1 MIWLKEGDKNNKYFH
16 KIANSH
22 RCHNSICQ
30 LFINGEISSDQD
42 VIKAQIIG
50 FYQHLFTE
58 DTDCRPLQDG
68 LACNSISTEEATWLE
83 RSFEEEDI
91 FNVVCNM
98 NGDKSPGP
106 KSFPTEFFHA
116 C

>member
-1 MIWLKEGDKNNKYFH
+1 MIWLKEGDKNTKYFH

-22 RCHNSICQ
+22 RRHNSICQ
-30 LFINGEISSDQD
+30 LSINGEISSDQD

-68 LACNSISTEEATWLE
+68 LAFNSISTEEAT
-83 RSFEEEDI
+83 
-91 FNVVCNM
+91 
-98 NGDKSPGP
+98 
-106 KSFPTEFFHA
+106 
-116 C
+116 